1 MSTDV
6 FGYLTRKSQAFS
18 SSDID
23 FSINTELQDGSD
35 VSVIGQSPTRWATLE
50 RDRLKLDV
58 GKWEKFYFAEKHD
71 NLGVVTKIQSD
82 SSGNFATP
90 IKITAKIINRENG
103 QNTYIT
109 QSGITFLGA
118 NFIKSASIVAY
129 RDNTVVLRKSF
140 TDADTL
146 NTDLGYEKKQVFL
159 AGLDT
164 INKVEFIVNS
174 IDKPY
179 NFFYCFDFRFEAEEE
194 FRDNSLLSVESNNK
208 FSVLGDVLEYS
219 TLDFELKKDEY
230 ERIFQKNEKISVVKD
245 TESFQFFSQQ
255 YSDVGNVYSVN
266 CADLTSL
273 LEGEFL
279 GGMYTNY
286 SAMILIEDCVG
297 SDLSEFFAVSS
308 SLADIKLSGHIPITT
323 KREALQQIL
332 LAANA
337 RKFKTGDVEFFS
349 AFKQDLNPFVYDE
362 TNIIG
367 EPTIVRN
374 EPLKKIIVRE
384 HNFSKNSEEVEVY
397 SHTIPWRGSKI
408 QFDEP
413 LWNVRIYNR
422 DPAFGVFEEV
432 ITPLPVNEFLD
443 VYDNYCV
450 VNSMSNYNVVI
461 KANKYTDSVV
471 EYIKENPYVVENQ
484 DYLTKTVDLYV
495 HYDSQAVCDLLYELY
510 SRPYSI
516 TFRTLNCPILGE
528 KYNILG
534 YELHVRSIKDDLSG
548 VYEVEAC

>member
-1 MSTDV
+1 MPTDV
-6 FGYLTRKSQAFS
+6 FGYLSRKSQALS

-23 FSINTELQDGSD
+23 FSINTALQDGSD
-35 VSVIGQSPTRWATLE
+35 ISMIGQSPTRWATLE

-58 GKWEKFYFAEKHD
+58 GKWEKFYFAETYD
-71 NLGVVTKIQSD
+71 NLGVVTKVQSN
-82 SSGNFATP
+82 SEGKFTTP
-90 IKITAKIINRENG
+90 IKITAKIINRESG
-103 QNTYIT
+103 KNTYIT
-109 QSGITFLGA
+109 QSGITFIGA

-129 RDNTVVLRKSF
+129 RDSTVVLRKSF

-146 NTDLGYEKKQVFL
+146 KTDLGYEKKQVFL

-208 FSVLGDVLEYS
+208 FSVLGDALEYS

-266 CADLTSL
+266 CADLVSL

-279 GGMYTNY
+279 GGMYNKYPATV
-286 SAMILIEDCVG
+286 LIEDCIG
-297 SDLSEFFAVSS
+297 SDLSEFFSVSS
-308 SLADIKLSGHIPITT
+308 SLSDINLSGHISITS

-332 LAANA
+332 LASNA
-337 RKFKTGDVEFFS
+337 RKFKYGDVEFLS
-349 AFKQDLNPFVYDE
+349 AFKRELNPFVYDE
-362 TNIIG
+362 KNIIG
-367 EPTIVRN
+367 EPKVVRN

-384 HNFSKNSEEVEVY
+384 HNYSANLEEAEVY
-397 SHTIPWRGSKI
+397 NHVIPWKGSKI
-408 QFDEP
+408 QFDQP
-413 LWNVRIYNR
+413 LWDVRIYDR

-432 ITPLPVNEFLD
+432 ITPLPVNDYLD

-450 VNSMSNYNVVI
+450 VNVISNRNVVI
-461 KANKYTDSVV
+461 KGRKYTDSVV

-484 DYLTKTVDLYV
+484 DYLTKTVDLFV

-516 TFRTLNCPILGE
+516 TFKTLDCPVLGE